1 MGFSIMLGQIHM
13 GTGFGKNLYKLV
25 LENNFKNI
33 VDVGTWNG
41 LGTTSCILKALDTKQ
56 AFDTNLYTVELYQSM
71 VEQAIINLSK
81 YLDKFNIHILHGKI
95 CNIDEVYD
103 WFDHSSIDF
112 VNDEHAKLW
121 YHKDMQL
128 LKQANNVIDLLP
140 ESIDFLVLDGGEYS
154 TYPEWQ
160 KLKNRTKFFA
170 LDDTNI
176 LKCSRI
182 RQEILSRPEEYQIV
196 YDITTERNGYLI
208 GRRNV

>member
-1 MGFSIMLGQIHM
+1 MLGQIHM

>member
-1 MGFSIMLGQIHM
+1 MLGQIHM

-182 RQEILSRPEEYQIV
+182 RQEILCHPEEYQIV

>member
-1 MGFSIMLGQIHM
+1 MLGQIHM

-208 GRRNV
+208 GCRNV

>member
-1 MGFSIMLGQIHM
+1 MLGQIHM

-71 VEQAIINLSK
+71 VEQAMINLSK

-182 RQEILSRPEEYQIV
+182 RQEILSHPEEYQIV

-208 GRRNV
+208 GCRNV